1 MAHLK
6 NQRILLLRDASRI
19 PRTNFHSQGVR
30 AKVTDLTVDRCLDR
44 FTRNGPALGQIF
56 GDGRELPVGHHL
68 RTQTGPDSPPR
79 HLDIMTEEQRRNDPT
94 P

>member
-30 AKVTDLTVDRCLDR
+30 AKVTDLTVDRCFDR

-56 GDGRELPVGHHL
+56 GDGRELRGSGSHKSDEGAFDADAALRNGDGQVGGGA
-68 RTQTGPDSPPR
+68 RP
-79 HLDIMTEEQRRNDPT
+79 
-94 P
+94 